1 MKPKVRRS
9 PKAQAEEDA
18 MQERIRLIAERNGRK
33 PAPVHVRFDPS
44 VIRKPKPKETP
55 VGAPRITNIEIE
67 AVLNI
72 VGCDGPVSLGDLDAQ
87 CVDLSRGRIKTALKL
102 LADRGDIVA
111 TGQTSQRRYSLAVHD
126 QPDDQPAP
134 LGPPTPAENDLRVGV
149 GLPPL
154 ANTPDLDDPY
164 TFAGSGNR
172 AWVTGFARGGV
183 ITGKSLI
190 PVHFQSLAKTPLE
203 RYAHALVDQIER
215 GDAEEH
221 LYDRVERLLALELA
235 DREDG
240 DQVAER
246 AHTILQGLA
255 A

>member
-72 VGCDGPVSLGDLDAQ
+72 VRCDGPVSLGDLDAQ

-154 ANTPDLDDPY
+154 ANTPDLDDPRENQN
-164 TFAGSGNR
+164 FAGGRLQSGPR
-172 AWVTGFARGGV
+172 TLMQRYHEA
-183 ITGKSLI
+183 LI
-190 PVHFQSLAKTPLE
+190 DKL
-203 RYAHALVDQIER
+203 
-215 GDAEEH
+215 GDPDCPEH
-221 LYDRVERLLALELA
+221 IYDRVERIIDKASGPT
-235 DREDG
+235 RIYFG
-240 DQVAER
+240 PVGVGGVPSR
-246 AHTILQGLA
+246 
-255 A
+255 